1 MFYHLVIVGSFVIN
15 ENIISQ
21 FNKTKI
27 MLLMNKNTNLKANNL
42 KHQIIVVADFK
53 NSVDNQ
59 RIDAGQVSGFISS
72 LKPA

>member
-1 MFYHLVIVGSFVIN
+1 
-15 ENIISQ
+15 
-21 FNKTKI
+21 
-27 MLLMNKNTNLKANNL
+27 MLLLNKNINLKANSL
-42 KHQIIVVADFK
+42 KRQIILVANFK